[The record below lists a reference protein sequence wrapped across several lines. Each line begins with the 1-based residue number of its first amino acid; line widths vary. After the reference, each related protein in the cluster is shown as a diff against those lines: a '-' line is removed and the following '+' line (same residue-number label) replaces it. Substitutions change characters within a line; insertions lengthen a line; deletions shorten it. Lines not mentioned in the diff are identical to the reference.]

1 MSDAYVEKKNFFY
14 ARIVPQKIFFCA
26 LQSVGFEPT
35 HPKIL
40 RPERSA
46 LDHSAKI
53 APIVEI
59 HTAVNI
65 LYDVTIVTLWS
76 NRLIR

>member
-1 MSDAYVEKKNFFY
+1 M
-14 ARIVPQKIFFCA
+14 

-53 APIVEI
+53 AYYV
-59 HTAVNI
+59 
-65 LYDVTIVTLWS
+65 
-76 NRLIR
+76 